1 MKPLCGLIE
10 KIMYLVITCMVMFEL
25 YIIMQIFIFIIMLI
39 QSNELWSSIHLSLCY
54 WLVSPIV

>member
-39 QSNELWSSIHLSLCY
+39 QSNEL
-54 WLVSPIV
+54 